1 MAEGEQAVFFEADNG
16 WKNVKVY
23 VWNNGKEYA
32 GAWSGTAMTYLGN
45 KIYKWTYT
53 GTGKIPETAGV
64 IFSADGQTADLK
76 WVNGGFYNF
85 NGYVKTI
92 EGAGE
97 IADDPTPV
105 VPVEEQEWTAYFD
118 NSSTNWNKVYAWV
131 WDVNHGNKNYTGG
144 TWPGM
149 ELQKDATTG
158 HYKFSCKVSDA
169 DPKMKIIFNNGSA
182 QTADFDFVN
191 NGIYT
196 ATGFSGQTGVES
208 VMINDNLKIR
218 IQSGV
223 LTIESPAQ
231 GFVTV
236 ARMDGVSF
244 PIMLNPGLN
253 SIELPKGL
261 YIINGKKV
269 RL

>member
-1 MAEGEQAVFFEADNG
+1 M
-16 WKNVKVY
+16 
-23 VWNNGKEYA
+23 
-32 GAWSGTAMTYLGN
+32 
-45 KIYKWTYT
+45 
-53 GTGKIPETAGV
+53 
-64 IFSADGQTADLK
+64 
-76 WVNGGFYNF
+76 
-85 NGYVKTI
+85 
-92 EGAGE
+92 
-97 IADDPTPV
+97 
-105 VPVEEQEWTAYFD
+105 
-118 NSSTNWNKVYAWV
+118 YAWV

-269 RL
+269 RI